1 MMIDFSETVW
11 WVDKSSLLL
20 GALVLL
26 FAASLATRQ
35 WGLRIRR
42 LARRRSRGWRDDA
55 AIGKNW
61 LERLADEFVR
71 FLGNTALV
79 AGVLVMA
86 ILLVGALRPS
96 AIAPYDPDARG
107 RFMMVIDGENVAA
120 PYPPSTEFILGSDL
134 SARDLLSRIVYGTR
148 GTLGLVLAIALFR
161 ITIGA
166 TLGGL
171 AGWKRGVTGQQV
183 LSFSSVSSSIPAL
196 LFALIFIVAIGPEK
210 GFGVFVLGLGL
221 TGWAELTN
229 LINGAVRLVRAQP
242 YMESAIAL
250 GSTPLQLMRRH
261 LLPNLAPALL
271 PAMALEIGAVL
282 LMLGELGFLG
292 VFVGKRYLGII
303 AESMPFLETA
313 EWAGMLAGTRLAAF
327 TWWWLPIIP
336 AATFLVVI
344 MGFSLLAVGLRG
356 WLDPFESRQ
365 L

>member
-11 WVDKSSLLL
+11 WMEYSSVLL

-42 LARRRSRGWRDDA
+42 LARRRSQGWRADES
-55 AIGKNW
+55 IGKSW

-71 FLGNTALV
+71 FLGNTSLV
-79 AGVLVMA
+79 AGVLVAA
-86 ILLVGALRPS
+86 ILLVGAFRPS

-120 PYPPSTEFILGSDL
+120 PYPPSAEFILGSDL

-148 GTLGLVLAIALFR
+148 GTLSLVLAIALFR
-161 ITIGA
+161 IAIGG

-171 AGWKRGVTGQQV
+171 AGWKRGATGQQI

-196 LFALIFIVAIGPEK
+196 LFAMIFILAIGPEK
-210 GFGVFVLGLGL
+210 GFGVFLLGLGF

-250 GSTPLQLMRRH
+250 GSTPVQLMRRH
-261 LLPNLAPALL
+261 LLPNLAPTLL

-292 VFVGKRYLGII
+292 VFVGKGYAGI
-303 AESMPFLETA
+303 ALESMPFLDST
-313 EWAGMLAGTRLAAF
+313 EWSGMLAGTRLAIF
-327 TWWWLPIIP
+327 NWPWLPTVP
-336 AATFLVVI
+336 AGTFLVVI
-344 MGFSLLAVGLRG
+344 LGFNLLAIGLRG
-356 WLDPFESRQ
+356 WLDPFASRQ
-365 L
+365 I